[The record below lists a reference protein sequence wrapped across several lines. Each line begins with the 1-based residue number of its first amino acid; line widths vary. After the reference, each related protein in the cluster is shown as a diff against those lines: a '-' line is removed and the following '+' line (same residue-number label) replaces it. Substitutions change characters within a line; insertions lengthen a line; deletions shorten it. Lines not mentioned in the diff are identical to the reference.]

1 MKQLIKDVL
10 EDMSQDQI
18 NLASETARETIATV
32 IISAIRASDKGWY
45 LDLDHSEEREKEDKK
60 ILESR
65 KTEEW
70 KVKESWVCSICGKNT
85 YDVDWDY
92 IGSGTNHLGCEL
104 EDEKRKG
111 DRREKKEVL
120 EPRVVDDAGVDIK
133 TGKYVGDPG
142 WPDRDFLGIS
152 QREKNWSQKK
162 HEEKVF
168 NQAVFGDSRDLTEAK
183 LDNHQLTN
191 DREYP
196 YNSFVRNKEEA
207 DKLAEEIVSDNDTGY
222 IYESPDGGK
231 TVYKRKVGGSERELV
246 KDWKKIN
253 VRK

>member
-111 DRREKKEVL
+111 DRREK
-120 EPRVVDDAGVDIK
+120 
-133 TGKYVGDPG
+133 
-142 WPDRDFLGIS
+142 
-152 QREKNWSQKK
+152 NWSQKK

-183 LDNHQLTN
+183 LDNHQLPN

-231 TVYKRKVGGSERELV
+231 TVYKRKEGSDKREVV

>member
-10 EDMSQDQI
+10 EDMSHGPSTVT
-18 NLASETARETIATV
+18 LSSPVFRETIAK
-32 IISAIRASDKGWY
+32 AIMTAIKTKPGWN
-45 LDLDHSEEREKEDKK
+45 LDLSTLDNKPKIDEQKARE
-60 ILESR
+60 
-65 KTEEW
+65 T
-70 KVKESWVCSICGKNT
+70 WVCEICGKST
-85 YDVDWDY
+85 FEVEYDY
-92 IGSGTNHLGCEL
+92 IGTGTNHLGCEL
-104 EDEKRKG
+104 EHEKRVSSDRRKSDFGSTPDRRRG
-111 DRREKKEVL
+111 DRREK
-120 EPRVVDDAGVDIK
+120 
-133 TGKYVGDPG
+133 
-142 WPDRDFLGIS
+142 
-152 QREKNWSQKK
+152 NWAQKK

-231 TVYKRKVGGSERELV
+231 TVYKRKVGESERELV

-253 VRK
+253 VRT

>member
-104 EDEKRKG
+104 ESEMKGDKRVTKDRRKD
-111 DRREKKEVL
+111 DRREKN
-120 EPRVVDDAGVDIK
+120 
-133 TGKYVGDPG
+133 Y
-142 WPDRDFLGIS
+142 
-152 QREKNWSQKK
+152 SQKK

-168 NQAVFGDSRDLTEAK
+168 GHDQGGSYEKKTWPGLDSIQKRVYSEMTSDGLPPGGDTQAVLESHK
-183 LDNHQLTN
+183 LD
-191 DREYP
+191 D
-196 YNSFVRNKEEA
+196 
-207 DKLAEEIVSDNDTGY
+207 EIDHNQK
-222 IYESPDGGK
+222 GK
-231 TVYKRKVGGSERELV
+231 
-246 KDWKKIN
+246 WI
-253 VRK
+253 